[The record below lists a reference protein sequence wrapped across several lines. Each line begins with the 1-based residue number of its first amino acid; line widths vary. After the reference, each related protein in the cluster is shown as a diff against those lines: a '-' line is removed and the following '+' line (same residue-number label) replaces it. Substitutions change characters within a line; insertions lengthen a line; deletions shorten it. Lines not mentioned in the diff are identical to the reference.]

1 MAQKSGVGITAMAFG
16 QGEGVGP
23 HAVIKI
29 TDMIGYAEKS
39 IASKALID
47 NEHIEIRF
55 FSFPKGE
62 SISKEYYEMETLF
75 VMLEGSAKIA
85 YNQDDE
91 RVINPEDIIAMKYD
105 IEYGVEA
112 LSDVKLFNI
121 LVKAD

>member
-1 MAQKSGVGITAMAFG
+1 MKYLRNIK
-16 QGEGVGP
+16 P
-23 HAVIKI
+23 HEVIKI
-29 TDMIGYAEKS
+29 TDMIGHAGKS

-47 NEHIEIRF
+47 NDHTEIRF

-75 VMLEGSAKIA
+75 VMLEGSAKIV

-91 RVINPEDIIAMKYD
+91 RVINPGDIIARESA

>member
-1 MAQKSGVGITAMAFG
+1 MKYLRNIKPY
-16 QGEGVGP
+16 E
-23 HAVIKI
+23 VIKI
-29 TDMIGYAEKS
+29 TEMIGHAGKS

-47 NEHIEIRF
+47 NEHTEIRF

-75 VMLEGSAKIA
+75 VMLEGSAKIV
-85 YNQDDE
+85 YKEDDE
-91 RVINPEDIIAMKYD
+91 RVINPGDIIAMESD

>member
-29 TDMIGYAEKS
+29 TDMIGHAGKS

-47 NEHIEIRF
+47 NEHTEIRF
-55 FSFPKGE
+55 FSLPKGE

-91 RVINPEDIIAMKYD
+91 RVINPGDI
-105 IEYGVEA
+105 
-112 LSDVKLFNI
+112 SR
-121 LVKAD
+121 

>member
-29 TDMIGYAEKS
+29 TDMIGHAGKS

-47 NEHIEIRF
+47 NEHTEIRF

-75 VMLEGSAKIA
+75 VMLEGSAKIV
-85 YNQDDE
+85 YNEDDE
-91 RVINPEDIIAMKYD
+91 RVINTGDIIAMESD

>member
-1 MAQKSGVGITAMAFG
+1 MKYLRNIK
-16 QGEGVGP
+16 P
-23 HAVIKI
+23 HEVIKI
-29 TDMIGYAEKS
+29 TEMIGHSGKS

-47 NEHIEIRF
+47 NEHTEI

-75 VMLEGSAKIA
+75 VMLEGSAKIV
-85 YNQDDE
+85 YNKDDE
-91 RVINPEDIIAMKYD
+91 KVINPGDIIAMESD